1 MLTRGQP
8 RTTVGV
14 TAAASEAHWR
24 TIYGN
29 TRQWKPDED
38 LVSWMNDMQQTIPA
52 QQLDPIKDHKI
63 GAMFDLSDPAN
74 YRPIACLNTCYKL
87 ITGMAAA
94 WIKQHLTEHSILPKE
109 QLALVEGKWVAFMQ
123 PLSTKLSLRK

>member
-63 GAMFDLSDPAN
+63 WCNVLRKAKSWKAPGPDGIPNFFWRNLPTARKVLFRWTVWSKNHKSVIPA
-74 YRPIACLNTCYKL
+74 
-87 ITGMAAA
+87 
-94 WIKQHLTEHSILPKE
+94 WLPKDE
-109 QLALVEGKWVAFMQ
+109 
-123 PLSTKLSLRK
+123 